1 MRDTELRKTSNQT
14 TEPQEQTI
22 RKKNYTI
29 TQESS
34 EKDPR
39 EYVKAVTTIMS
50 NR

>member
-1 MRDTELRKTSNQT
+1 MRDTELRKTPKQT

-22 RKKNYTI
+22 RKNYTI

-39 EYVKAVTTIMS
+39 EYVKAVTTVMS